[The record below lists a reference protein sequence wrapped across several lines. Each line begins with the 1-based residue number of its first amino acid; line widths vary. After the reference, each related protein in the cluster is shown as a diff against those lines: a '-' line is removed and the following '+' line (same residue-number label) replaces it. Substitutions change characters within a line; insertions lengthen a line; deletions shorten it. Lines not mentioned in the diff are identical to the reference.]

1 MAFSRYYDNLVS
13 NRFEVLSMRVLVAI
27 EDKRFGKAIVDFLV
41 AHQWQAGTMFRLV
54 HVVEPSVVGDQ
65 VTAVYGIGVENEIVQ
80 ERLNDGSLILNQ
92 VREQLQAKF
101 GTAYPVE
108 VNVIKGHPHHAILD
122 IAEEW
127 HSDMIV
133 LGSHGRQGLTR
144 FVLGSVSLAVVSH
157 AQCTV
162 TVVRLPRNSNLA
174 ATPALTDQV
183 AKEKSTS

>member
-1 MAFSRYYDNLVS
+1 
-13 NRFEVLSMRVLVAI
+13 MRVLVAI

-41 AHQWQAGTMFRLV
+41 AHEWQAGTMFRLV

-65 VTAVYGIGVENEIVQ
+65 VTAMYGNGVENEIVQ
-80 ERLNDGSLILNQ
+80 ERLNEGSLILNQ
-92 VREQLQAKF
+92 MREQLQAKF
-101 GTAYPVE
+101 GTTFPVE
-108 VNVIKGHPHHAILD
+108 VNVVKGHPHHVILD

-133 LGSHGRQGLTR
+133 LGSHGRQGFTR

-162 TVVRLPRNSNLA
+162 TVVRLPRAVNVDGNQQA
-174 ATPALTDQV
+174 GEQTV
-183 AKEKSTS
+183 KETSTSRG

>member
-1 MAFSRYYDNLVS
+1 
-13 NRFEVLSMRVLVAI
+13 MRVLVAI

-41 AHQWQAGTMFRLV
+41 AHQWQAGTIFRLV

-65 VTAVYGIGVENEIVQ
+65 VTAVYGDGVENEIVQ
-80 ERLNDGSLILNQ
+80 ERLSDGSQLLNQ
-92 VREQLQAKF
+92 MREQLQAKF
-101 GTAYPVE
+101 GMALPVE
-108 VNVIKGHPHHAILD
+108 VNVVKGHPHHIILD

-133 LGSHGRQGLTR
+133 LGSHGRQGFTR

-162 TVVRLPRNSNLA
+162 TVVRLPKDSNVA
-174 ATPALTDQV
+174 APPQSSDQ
-183 AKEKSTS
+183 AEKEKSTSRG

>member
-1 MAFSRYYDNLVS
+1 
-13 NRFEVLSMRVLVAI
+13 MRVLVAI

-41 AHQWQAGTMFRLV
+41 AHEWQAGTMFRLV

-92 VREQLQAKF
+92 MREQLQAKF
-101 GTAYPVE
+101 GSTFPVE
-108 VNVIKGHPHHAILD
+108 VNVVKGHPHHVILD

-133 LGSHGRQGLTR
+133 LGSHGRQGFTR

-162 TVVRLPRNSNLA
+162 TVVRLPRAVNVDGSQQ
-174 ATPALTDQV
+174 ATEQTV
-183 AKEKSTS
+183 KETSTSRG